1 MPDKAALRAVV
12 WRDGHHCR
20 FCGIPVIRSEVR
32 NHLRKLLPE
41 AVRWGRSNAS
51 QHTAFQAMW
60 LQYDHIVP
68 HARGGDNSIGN
79 VVVTCAPCNYARM
92 DYTLDELGLENPL
105 SREPRRSNWDGLER
119 VLSVPAESPVV
130 A

>member
-1 MPDKAALRAVV
+1 
-12 WRDGHHCR
+12 
-20 FCGIPVIRSEVR
+20 
-32 NHLRKLLPE
+32 
-41 AVRWGRSNAS
+41 
-51 QHTAFQAMW
+51 MW

-105 SREPRRSNWDGLER
+105 SREPRQSNWDGLER
-119 VLSVPAESPVV
+119 VLSVPAKSPVV